1 MFEPAMDMALIPKD
15 MQLRDNNIVRKTC
28 LDNWDGEISFGIEG
42 DDLASTLEVS
52 DNFSINAEFG
62 NVEGMGFYVI
72 CCNKTLHIIKED
84 FKCKW
89 GTKFIVGEQVVA
101 SK

>member
-1 MFEPAMDMALIPKD
+1 
-15 MQLRDNNIVRKTC
+15 

-52 DNFSINAEFG
+52 DNFSINAKFG

-72 CCNKTLHIIKED
+72 RCNKTLHIIKED

-89 GTKFIVGEQVVA
+89 GTKFVVGEQVVA